1 MDKKLRTKLEEELKE
16 LRQGNEMMHD
26 ITHSEENFEQ
36 LRVKLGN
43 YEEKVQ
49 MKHNLVCRVKIIF
62 NFADN
67 QT

>member
-26 ITHSEENFEQ
+26 ISHSEENFEQ
-36 LRVKLGN
+36 LRVKLSN

-49 MKHNLVCRVKIIF
+49 MKYNLVC
-62 NFADN
+62 
-67 QT
+67 